1 MQKTASLVHIYL
13 TVKILSCSLVGNKNS
28 TLNLLPRHLFI
39 LQEYLHRRKQMTDLL
54 ISKPSTKKNRIVK
67 TLLLIAGTISLIFG
81 TIGIFLPV
89 LPTTPFLLLSA
100 ACYVRSSDRMYN
112 WLLGNR
118 WFGKYIKNYREGKGV
133 PITTKIFA
141 IAILWIGILY
151 SAIFVIDEIF
161 IGQLI
166 LLLIA
171 FGVSIHLIRLPNFKN
186 SCQ

>member
-1 MQKTASLVHIYL
+1 
-13 TVKILSCSLVGNKNS
+13 
-28 TLNLLPRHLFI
+28 
-39 LQEYLHRRKQMTDLL
+39 
-54 ISKPSTKKNRIVK
+54 
-67 TLLLIAGTISLIFG
+67 
-81 TIGIFLPV
+81 
-89 LPTTPFLLLSA
+89 
-100 ACYVRSSDRMYN
+100 MYN